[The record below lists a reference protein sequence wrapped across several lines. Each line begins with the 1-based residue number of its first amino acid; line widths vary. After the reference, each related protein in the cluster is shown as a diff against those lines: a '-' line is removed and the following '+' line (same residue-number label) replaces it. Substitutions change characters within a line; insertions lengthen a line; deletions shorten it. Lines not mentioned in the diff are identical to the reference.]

1 MDWRARNVLDYELK
15 DKQTCS
21 NLFLANCT
29 LRLPTDLFDKLKGLV
44 TLRLHDVTIDE
55 AFIASMLSTCTLLE
69 GLTLKACEVVSNLI
83 VAGPSCLRLKD
94 LKVFGGSVN
103 NIEISA
109 PNLISFEY
117 SGNILLISSI
127 TAPRLLNVF
136 FSTLQIKTLPHA
148 LAQFASHP
156 HLETLSLYMHP
167 HLVSA
172 YINLLLFYA
181 KYCLCLN

>member
-69 GLTLKACEVVSNLI
+69 GLTLKACEVVSSLI
-83 VAGPSCLRLKD
+83 VAGSSSLRLKD
-94 LKVFGGSVN
+94 LKVFGGSIN

-127 TAPRLLNVF
+127 TAPRLLNVY